1 MSTNVR
7 RPELRRP
14 LLAVA
19 AVSVGLLVAGVAAT
33 SSAWAGSAPPST
45 TTLPA
50 ASGSAP
56 ASGPASAGRVAVAK
70 ARVDVSVD
78 RRVATIDRVSARIS
92 SDTNLTAAEKA
103 TLTGDLGTR
112 RADLGSLKAKVDG
125 ESTVAAIKAD
135 VKAARSAGKGDQSA
149 ELATLYLRGADAS
162 AYLDAVDRRV
172 GTLQSRLD
180 KAKAAGKD
188 VTAAQNAVADLQA
201 KVTDARAHLKGF
213 GQALLSAQPASAGF
227 PAAKATLKAVHTDVT
242 FIRKDA
248 GVIRGALR

>member
-1 MSTNVR
+1 MSTNIH

-33 SSAWAGSAPPST
+33 SSAWAGSAPPT
-45 TTLPA
+45 TTLSA
-50 ASGSAP
+50 ASGFA
-56 ASGPASAGRVAVAK
+56 ATSGPASADRVAVAK

-78 RRVATIDRVSARIS
+78 RRVATIDRVIARIS
-92 SDTNLTAAEKA
+92 SDTNLTAAEQA
-103 TLTGDLGTR
+103 TLTGDLSTR
-112 RADLGSLKAKVDG
+112 RAGLAALKAKVDG

-135 VKAARSAGKGDQSA
+135 VKAARIAGKGDSSV
-149 ELATLYLRGADAS
+149 ELATRYLQGADAS
-162 AYLDAVDRRV
+162 AHLDIVDRHV
-172 GTLQSRLD
+172 ATLQSRLD
-180 KAKAAGKD
+180 KAKAAGRD

-227 PAAKATLKAVHTDVT
+227 PAATATLKAVRTDLSS
-242 FIRKDA
+242 IRKDGA
-248 GVIRGALR
+248 VIRGALR